1 LLRPG
6 APLARPQLECAG
18 YRQAGSRIDP
28 QRTLCTCAPPDLCR
42 STAGPAWHR
51 HFCRQMARVAGLLI
65 VVAFVRKL
73 MIEER
78 FMDDQFGEAY
88 ARYRAEVPALIPFVV

>member
-1 LLRPG
+1 
-6 APLARPQLECAG
+6 
-18 YRQAGSRIDP
+18 
-28 QRTLCTCAPPDLCR
+28 
-42 STAGPAWHR
+42 
-51 HFCRQMARVAGLLI
+51 MARVAGLLI

-78 FMDDQFGEAY
+78 FMDEQFGEAY